1 MFILDASVAL
11 SHCLA
16 EPEFRDQARRI
27 MAAFGSETAMVP
39 AIWSLELANGLLKKE
54 RGKVV
59 TTKEVD
65 ELLARWRAMPVTVDT
80 LGLSVTFSDTLQLAR
95 KHNLSVYDASYLE
108 LVLRQKSILASF
120 DGALRDA
127 AKREGVGLFE
137 GPRGA

>member
-1 MFILDASVAL
+1 
-11 SHCLA
+11 
-16 EPEFRDQARRI
+16 
-27 MAAFGSETAMVP
+27 MVP